1 MEIKSYINDLLYQYE
16 CVTIPEFGSF
26 LTRKIP
32 AKISFDGTFTPPKK
46 EVSFNSLLKTN
57 DGILA
62 KHIAQ
67 KTNSNYESIL
77 KLINKKTIKWIE
89 KLEVESLNFPGIGE
103 MKLNN
108 HGKIEFLPSNEIN
121 FYKNSF
127 GLYTFKKN
135 PLVNISY
142 NKKHDQIM
150 ENSNNDD
157 LLFTPE
163 SKNKKRKMQYI
174 KYSAIGLLI
183 IVLIGSI
190 YFFSDNYFSN
200 QKLKEIEIAQ
210 KKIKSN
216 VQKAT
221 FDIGKLSKV
230 ELNVNSNNSDKVSN
244 LSSNEKY
251 FSVIA
256 GSFRSINNAENK
268 LNSLVKEGYK
278 AEMAKKSSEGFHRV
292 AYGRFIS
299 KKKAINLLIF
309 VKYTL
314 QEEAWFLE
322 E

>member
-16 CVTIPEFGSF
+16 CITIPEFGSF

-32 AKISFDGTFTPPKK
+32 AKISFDGNFSPPKK
-46 EVSFNSLLKTN
+46 EISFNSLLKTN

-62 KHIAQ
+62 KYIAQ

-89 KLEVESLNFPGIGE
+89 KLKKESINFPGIGE

-121 FYKNSF
+121 FNKDSF
-127 GLYTFKKN
+127 GLYSFKKD
-135 PLVNISY
+135 PLIKITY
-142 NKKHDQIM
+142 HNKNNLKM
-150 ENSNNDD
+150 ENTNNDD

-163 SKNKKRKMQYI
+163 KKNNNRKMGYF
-174 KYSAIGLLI
+174 KYSAIGLLTI
-183 IVLIGSI
+183 ALFGSI
-190 YFFSDNYFSN
+190 YFFTNNYLTN
-200 QKLKEIEIAQ
+200 QKLNEIEIAQ

-230 ELNVNSNNSDKVSN
+230 ELNLNKTDNFSSVNLNQNYYSI
-244 LSSNEKY
+244 
-251 FSVIA
+251 IA

-268 LNSLVKEGYK
+268 LNLLIKEGYK
-278 AEMAKKSSEGFHRV
+278 AEMARKSSEGFHRV
-292 AYGRFIS
+292 AYGRFSS

-314 QEEAWFLE
+314 QEDAWYLE

>member
-127 GLYTFKKN
+127 GLYSFKKN

-142 NKKHDQIM
+142 NKKYDQIM

-163 SKNKKRKMQYI
+163 SKNKKRKIQYI

-190 YFFSDNYFSN
+190 YFFSDNYLSN

-230 ELNVNSNNSDKVSN
+230 ELNVNSNNSNKVSN

-268 LNSLVKEGYK
+268 LNSLIKEGYK

>member
-32 AKISFDGTFTPPKK
+32 AKIGFDGTFTPPKK

-127 GLYTFKKN
+127 GLYSFKKN

-230 ELNVNSNNSDKVSN
+230 ELNVNSNNSNKVSN

-268 LNSLVKEGYK
+268 LNLLIKEGYK

-314 QEEAWFLE
+314 QEDAWFLE

>member
-16 CVTIPEFGSF
+16 CITIPEFGSF

-32 AKISFDGTFTPPKK
+32 AKISFDGNFSPPKK
-46 EVSFNSLLKTN
+46 EISFNSLLKTN

-62 KHIAQ
+62 KYIAQ

-89 KLEVESLNFPGIGE
+89 KLKKESINFPGIGE

-121 FYKNSF
+121 FNKDSF
-127 GLYTFKKN
+127 GLYSFKKD
-135 PLVNISY
+135 PLIKITY
-142 NKKHDQIM
+142 HNKNNLKM
-150 ENSNNDD
+150 ENTNNDD

-163 SKNKKRKMQYI
+163 KKNNNRKMGYF
-174 KYSAIGLLI
+174 KYSAIGLLTI
-183 IVLIGSI
+183 ALFGSI
-190 YFFSDNYFSN
+190 YFFTNNYLTN
-200 QKLKEIEIAQ
+200 QKLNEIEIAQ

-230 ELNVNSNNSDKVSN
+230 ELNLNKTDNFSSVNPNQNYYSI
-244 LSSNEKY
+244 
-251 FSVIA
+251 IA
-256 GSFRSINNAENK
+256 GSFRSIKNAENK
-268 LNSLVKEGYK
+268 LNLLIKEGYK
-278 AEMAKKSSEGFHRV
+278 AEMARKSSEGFHRV
-292 AYGRFIS
+292 AYGRFSS

-314 QEEAWFLE
+314 QEDAWYLE

>member
-190 YFFSDNYFSN
+190 YFFSDNYLSN
-200 QKLKEIEIAQ
+200 QKLKEIEISQ
-210 KKIKSN
+210 
-216 VQKAT
+216 
-221 FDIGKLSKV
+221 
-230 ELNVNSNNSDKVSN
+230 
-244 LSSNEKY
+244 
-251 FSVIA
+251 
-256 GSFRSINNAENK
+256 
-268 LNSLVKEGYK
+268 
-278 AEMAKKSSEGFHRV
+278 
-292 AYGRFIS
+292 
-299 KKKAINLLIF
+299 
-309 VKYTL
+309 
-314 QEEAWFLE
+314 
-322 E
+322 